1 MMTEEVKQEQ
11 AQPQPET
18 KAPELTIN
26 DLGALRTIVDVATQR
41 GAFKAAEMESVGKV
55 YNRLASFLDS
65 VTPKPEGQK
74 ENG

>member
-1 MMTEEVKQEQ
+1 MAEEVKQEQ
-11 AQPQPET
+11 PQAQPEA

-55 YNRLASFLDS
+55 YNRLASFLES
-65 VTPKPEGQK
+65 VTPKAEGQK